1 MGFPHTA
8 GRRRAR
14 TLWLA
19 AAAFWVAV
27 LSTGPARA
35 AFDTPF
41 YSGQAAAMG
50 GASLAAD
57 GDPAGIFVN
66 PAVIGDMK
74 APQAY
79 FTYNS
84 MYAGLSGV
92 SSMGQG
98 FLAAGLPTRFGSFAL
113 GLGTLDAQGLLQER
127 TMSLGFAR
135 TVWDGLRL
143 GIAGKYLYHVYEPG
157 GDPLAAQDPVFSAG
171 TARGAFS
178 VDAGA
183 VVTVSPM
190 LELGLA
196 VRNINQPDV
205 GLASVDRV
213 QRAVQLGAAL
223 RILGVKA
230 TADVSSADPDSGSNL
245 VTPALGLEKELAG
258 GHVAFRV
265 GANLN
270 EFTGGFGLRF
280 GRIGI
285 DYAMIVHRVL
295 LQGNAGNQS
304 IGLRV
309 LFGGTP

>member
-1 MGFPHTA
+1 VELA
-8 GRRRAR
+8 IAA
-14 TLWLA
+14 LWA
-19 AAAFWVAV
+19 AV
-27 LSTGPARA
+27 LLAGPASA

-57 GDPAGIFVN
+57 GDPAGVFVN
-66 PAVIGDMK
+66 PAVIGEMK

-84 MYAGLSGV
+84 MYAGLAGV
-92 SSMGQG
+92 GSLSQG
-98 FLAAGLPTRFGSFAL
+98 FLAAGLPTKLGSFAL

-127 TMSLGFAR
+127 TLSLGFAR

-143 GIAGKYLYHVYEPG
+143 GVAGKYLYHVYEPG
-157 GDPLAAQDPVFSAG
+157 SDPLAAQDPVFSAG
-171 TARGAFS
+171 TARGAFAL
-178 VDAGA
+178 DAGA
-183 VVTVSPM
+183 VLTVTER

-205 GLASVDRV
+205 GLASVDCA
-213 QRAVQLGAAL
+213 QRAVQAAAAFKFLGY
-223 RILGVKA
+223 KA
-230 TADVSSADPDSGSNL
+230 TADVSSANPDAGSNQ
-245 VTPALGLEKELAG
+245 VSPALGLEKELEG
-258 GHVAFRV
+258 GHVTFRV
-265 GANLN
+265 GASLT

-285 DYAMIVHRVL
+285 DYAMIIHRVL

-309 LFGGTP
+309 LFGGAP